1 MKTIRK
7 GFTLVELMTVIA
19 IMAIL
24 SGILMNV
31 AIGAIRSS
39 RTKRTEAMRVML
51 ESAIATY
58 YAQEGKWP
66 AEIETKADNN
76 ESAVLTDDAAQKVFR
91 EIVKISAGKK
101 GQANPLVDPNGLFVA
116 RTGVKDAKG
125 YGLSYSDARAG
136 DGNRR
141 QKIGVDQMV
150 FGYQGKKSGRFRRF
164 RIIYHSQSDAVE
176 VSICCEHCIQ
186 CELGKITCKDPPTVG
201 GFPNPDKCKYCHL
214 PEDDK

>member
-1 MKTIRK
+1 MKTIRR

-24 SGILMNV
+24 SGILLNV

-39 RTKRTEAMRVML
+39 RVKRTEAMRVML

-66 AEIETKADNN
+66 AEIETKAQNS

-91 EIVKISAGKK
+91 EIVRISAGQK
-101 GQANPLVDPNGLFVA
+101 GNSNPLVDPNGLFVA
-116 RTGVKDAKG
+116 RSGVKDGKG
-125 YGLSYSDARAG
+125 YGLTYPDARAG
-136 DGNRR
+136 DGSRR
-141 QKIGVDQMV
+141 QKIGIDQMV
-150 FGYQGKKSGRFRRF
+150 FGYQGKKTGKFRRL
-164 RIIYHSQSDAVE
+164 RIIYHAQSDTVE

-186 CELGKITCKDPPTVG
+186 CKLGELTCKDPPTVD
-201 GFPNPDKCKYCHL
+201 GFPNKKKCKYCHL